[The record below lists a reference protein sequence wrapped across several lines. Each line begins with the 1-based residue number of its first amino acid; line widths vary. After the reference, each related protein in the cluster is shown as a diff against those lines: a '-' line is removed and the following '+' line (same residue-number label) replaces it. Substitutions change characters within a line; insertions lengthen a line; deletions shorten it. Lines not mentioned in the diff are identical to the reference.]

1 MYSKTVEFDIEISK
15 YLAEKGFVRRRQ
27 LIEDLIK
34 THKNESGY
42 STKSIN
48 RKLDS
53 MVKQGKITILKY
65 EDLKK
70 FGIEEDDKRSSYVTL
85 KKTEKITEHIDKVL
99 ENITSKNP
107 VQQKMALKELD
118 LYKKQHVLTP
128 NQLDVLVSQ
137 LDIEDIAVVDHLLRI
152 VYTYIDT
159 RKIDPFSKHETINM
173 LRLLLNKYPVPLQH
187 YKSLRTHVIYLLGYF
202 NDHTVIE
209 RLEQDAET
217 LENLSDIIQDYESY
231 YTANLIEDHRE
242 ELYLFEEKLRLEG
255 KKDSAQFVSNI
266 RAKAMMHLG
275 MYDDPFEPADS
286 TGW

>member
-1 MYSKTVEFDIEISK
+1 MYSKTEEFDIEIIK
-15 YLAEKGFVRRRQ
+15 YLAEKGFVRRRE
-27 LIEDLIK
+27 LIADLIK

-85 KKTEKITEHIDKVL
+85 KKTEKITEHIDRVL

-137 LDIEDIAVVDHLLRI
+137 LDIEDIAVVDNLLRI

-159 RKIDPFSKHETINM
+159 RKIDTFSKHETINM
-173 LRLLLNKYPVPLQH
+173 LRLLLNKYPVPLKH
-187 YKSLRTHVIYLLGYF
+187 YKSLRTHVIHLLGYF

-275 MYDDPFEPADS
+275 MYDDPFEPANS
-286 TGW
+286 TEW